1 MKAASCNHYA
11 KSRLNYGLPPRRRN
25 KQTNV
30 HNSIIAL
37 PNGGSHIIGLFDIE
51 KSAQPQFFGPMW
63 VITHS
68 PSTFRSS
75 GVLTKIA
82 TTTLMCIKPMLLLK
96 STSYHY
102 YLLRKGGTHRM
113 GNERRGIAFD
123 KVCKMSNRALLLQY
137 SREVLHTF
145 DHAKLVIAVVP
156 TI

>member
-1 MKAASCNHYA
+1 MAN
-11 KSRLNYGLPPRRRN
+11 GLPAWPGGN

-30 HNSIIAL
+30 HNSIIAV

-82 TTTLMCIKPMLLLK
+82 T
-96 STSYHY
+96 HY
-102 YLLRKGGTHRM
+102 YIAARLRKSPSQLSWLASG
-113 GNERRGIAFD
+113 
-123 KVCKMSNRALLLQY
+123 
-137 SREVLHTF
+137 
-145 DHAKLVIAVVP
+145 
-156 TI
+156 

>member
-1 MKAASCNHYA
+1 MAN
-11 KSRLNYGLPPRRRN
+11 GLPAWPGGN

-30 HNSIIAL
+30 HNSIIAV

-82 TTTLMCIKPMLLLK
+82 THTHYIILLAAR
-96 STSYHY
+96 
-102 YLLRKGGTHRM
+102 LRKSPSQLSQAWLASSSG
-113 GNERRGIAFD
+113 
-123 KVCKMSNRALLLQY
+123 
-137 SREVLHTF
+137 
-145 DHAKLVIAVVP
+145 
-156 TI
+156 

>member
-1 MKAASCNHYA
+1 MAN
-11 KSRLNYGLPPRRRN
+11 GLPAWPGGN

-30 HNSIIAL
+30 HNSIIAV

-82 TTTLMCIKPMLLLK
+82 TPYLRANTHCTRYTFQAYCLSTLDL
-96 STSYHY
+96 
-102 YLLRKGGTHRM
+102 
-113 GNERRGIAFD
+113 
-123 KVCKMSNRALLLQY
+123 
-137 SREVLHTF
+137 
-145 DHAKLVIAVVP
+145 
-156 TI
+156 